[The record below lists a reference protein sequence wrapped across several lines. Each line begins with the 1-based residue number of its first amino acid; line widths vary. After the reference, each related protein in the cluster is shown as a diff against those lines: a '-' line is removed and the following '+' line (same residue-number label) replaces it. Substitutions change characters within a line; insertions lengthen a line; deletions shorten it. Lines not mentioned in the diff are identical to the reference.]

1 MTKMLVR
8 HERWFVTLV
17 IDAVLWR
24 KLDNPWQKSTV
35 IDYKV
40 FLVYVAMLVRVQ
52 RFTLAG
58 STPSGSVKCFRIS
71 SHNNFFHWV
80 WNHVWIMCFSIPFTT
95 ANGHVVPYN
104 GPTLWH
110 ILVMIFFGAHGWP
123 SSHTSM
129 IWYMTWQVSTCVHP
143 LFVFFD
149 VEAEAYI
156 LQIRYLIS

>member
-104 GPTLWH
+104 GPTLWD
-110 ILVMIFFGAHGWP
+110 ILVMIFFWSTWLAIISYFYDLIHDMAGEYLCTPSLCLFWCGGW
-123 SSHTSM
+123 SLHIADS
-129 IWYMTWQVSTCVHP
+129 
-143 LFVFFD
+143 LFN
-149 VEAEAYI
+149 
-156 LQIRYLIS
+156 